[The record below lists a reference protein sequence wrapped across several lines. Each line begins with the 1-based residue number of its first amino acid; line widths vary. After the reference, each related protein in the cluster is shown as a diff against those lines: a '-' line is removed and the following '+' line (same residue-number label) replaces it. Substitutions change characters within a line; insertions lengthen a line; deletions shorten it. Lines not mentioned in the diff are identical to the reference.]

1 MIRSGA
7 AGKKRRAWAFGRLAE
22 EFCSW
27 HLRLRGY
34 RILARRFR
42 APVGEIDIVARRGR
56 TLAIVEVKARERRD
70 AAAEALS
77 IRQRRRIVR
86 AAEAFLRQRPGC
98 AGLEVRF
105 DLMMVAPWRLP
116 VHMRDAWRTTP

>member
-1 MIRSGA
+1 MTRSGA
-7 AGKKRRAWAFGRLAE
+7 AGKKRRAWVFGRLAE
-22 EFCSW
+22 EFCAW

-70 AAAEALS
+70 DAAEALS
-77 IRQRRRIVR
+77 ARQRRRIAR

-105 DLMMVAPWRLP
+105 DIMLVAPWRWPL
-116 VHMRDAWRTTP
+116 HMSDAWWTTP